1 MTEDVFLTQCLTQL
15 SRLTCGSPQHVK
27 INTTPLN
34 EVLAV
39 VCVSSP
45 QPWRRHPR
53 GEGYQGQA
61 GRSEKTP
68 DTNRSGGEAVVS
80 LKIGPKSYYAGKR
93 SHVSECLIE
102 ARGKTHLFCSASIK
116 QLESPQVCLP
126 HSGIVGDGAAR
137 PLLLFSWL
145 RKKKKRR
152 ETDFRLNAALQKLS
166 VHSWRMI
173 PSIRLYC
180 VEIWALVHTEIW
192 LMRFALIGFIW
203 QKVWIPILR
212 KKTLVHVF
220 VAMTH
225 TRLSVEN

>member
-1 MTEDVFLTQCLTQL
+1 MNKRKISWKQWETNNSFFFFFFFKGGRMTEDVFLTQCLTQL

-80 LKIGPKSYYAGKR
+80 LKIGPKTYYAGKR

-145 RKKKKRR
+145 RKKKKEERQISDLMLR
-152 ETDFRLNAALQKLS
+152 YRSCLFIPGGWFRAFGC
-166 VHSWRMI
+166 I
-173 PSIRLYC
+173 
-180 VEIWALVHTEIW
+180 
-192 LMRFALIGFIW
+192 
-203 QKVWIPILR
+203 VWKSGHWFILR
-212 KKTLVHVF
+212 F
-220 VAMTH
+220 G
-225 TRLSVEN
+225 